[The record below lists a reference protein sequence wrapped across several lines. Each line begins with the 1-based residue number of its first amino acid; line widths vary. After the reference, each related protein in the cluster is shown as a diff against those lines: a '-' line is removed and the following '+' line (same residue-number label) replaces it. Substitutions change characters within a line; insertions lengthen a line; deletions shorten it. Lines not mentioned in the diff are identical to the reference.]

1 MFTQSD
7 SDMLSDVRSLN
18 ERRESDG
25 LGRSFNHACA
35 LEDRLGSYPRGI
47 TAMERQALLI
57 SPRPCYLVVKC
68 SEGLASCCFWQ
79 EWLARGRE
87 Q

>member
-18 ERRESDG
+18 ERRESGG

-47 TAMERQALLI
+47 IAMERQALLI
-57 SPRPCYLVVKC
+57 SPRPCYLVVKR
-68 SEGLASCCFWQ
+68 SEGLASWS
-79 EWLARGRE
+79 G
-87 Q
+87 